1 MDINNKAVIFHSGKE
16 EYAIPVGHVISIEK
30 PENITP
36 IPQLPGYVLGL
47 TKVRG
52 ELVPVIDF
60 TNILYG
66 RSESAADGKLIVLKS
81 EVLSLGIVVH
91 EAREI
96 LEIPQGALT
105 QVGLIAYSRT
115 KYFSGVINLENRL
128 ITMIDPDV
136 LVESLEG
143 IREIQ
148 DYMKDRQ
155 QEDKMETVQ
164 NPGK

>member
-1 MDINNKAVIFHSGKE
+1 MDINNKAVIFHAGKE

-30 PENITP
+30 PENITA
-36 IPQLPGYVLGL
+36 IPQLPDYVLGL

-60 TNILYG
+60 STILYG
-66 RSESAADGKLIVLKS
+66 QQESAAAGKLIVLKS

-91 EAREI
+91 EAKEI
-96 LEIPQGALT
+96 LDIPEGALT
-105 QVGLIAYSRT
+105 QVGLMAYSRT

-128 ITMIDPDV
+128 ITMIDPDI
-136 LVESLEG
+136 LVGSLEG

-148 DYMKDRQ
+148 DYMKAHQ
-155 QEDKMETVQ
+155 
-164 NPGK
+164 

>member
-30 PENITP
+30 PENITS
-36 IPQLPGYVLGL
+36 IPQLPDYVLGI

-52 ELVPVIDF
+52 ELVPIIDF
-60 TNILYG
+60 ANILYG
-66 RSESAADGKLIVLKS
+66 RQESTEDKKLIVLKS

-91 EAREI
+91 EAKEI
-96 LEIPQGALT
+96 LDIPEGALT
-105 QVGLIAYSRT
+105 QVGLMAYSRT
-115 KYFSGVINLENRL
+115 KFFSGVINLEDRL

-136 LVESLEG
+136 LVESLDG

-148 DYMKDRQ
+148 DYMKTYQ
-155 QEDKMETVQ
+155 
-164 NPGK
+164 

>member
-1 MDINNKAVIFHSGKE
+1 MDINNKAVIFHSGRE

-30 PENITP
+30 PENITS
-36 IPQLPGYVLGL
+36 IPQLPDYVLGI

-60 TNILYG
+60 ANILYG
-66 RSESAADGKLIVLKS
+66 RQEAPENKKLIVLKS

-91 EAREI
+91 EAKEI
-96 LEIPQGALT
+96 LDIPEGALT
-105 QVGLIAYSRT
+105 QVGLMAYSRT
-115 KYFSGVINLENRL
+115 KYFSGVINLEDRL

-136 LVESLEG
+136 LVESLDG

-148 DYMKDRQ
+148 DYMKAHQ
-155 QEDKMETVQ
+155 
-164 NPGK
+164 

>member
-30 PENITP
+30 PENITS
-36 IPQLPGYVLGL
+36 IPQLPEYVLGI

-60 TNILYG
+60 ANILYG
-66 RSESAADGKLIVLKS
+66 RQEAPGNKKLIVLKS

-91 EAREI
+91 EAKEI
-96 LEIPQGALT
+96 LDIPEGALT
-105 QVGLIAYSRT
+105 QVGLMAYSRT
-115 KYFSGVINLENRL
+115 KYFSGVINLEDRL

-136 LVESLEG
+136 LVESLDG

-148 DYMKDRQ
+148 DYMKAHQ
-155 QEDKMETVQ
+155 
-164 NPGK
+164 